1 MPLIP
6 ILILGLHMA
15 AAVFWLFSSLILG
28 WGQPAVASTRLF
40 RPQMA
45 AATLAVFTGGGLWQ
59 MLHAGAFRL
68 PEMVLALGAVLAI
81 AAAGVQGA
89 LVGGQVR
96 RLKAGEAADEPRI
109 VRGQK
114 IAAGLLAAVLVCMIA
129 ERYI

>member
-15 AAVFWLFSSLILG
+15 AAVFWLFSSVILG
-28 WGQPAVASTRLF
+28 WGQPATASVRLF

-45 AATLAVFTGGGLWQ
+45 AATVAVFTGGGLWQ
-59 MLHAGAFRL
+59 MLHAGGFGW
-68 PEMVLALGAVLAI
+68 PERVLALGAILAI

-96 RLKAGEAADEPRI
+96 RLKAGEAADEAKI
-109 VRGQK
+109 LRGQK
-114 IAAGLLAAVLVCMIA
+114 ITTGLLVVVFACMVL
-129 ERYI
+129 ERYV